1 MQSKQKVTLYIPPE
15 LHKKL
20 KIKAAL
26 DTDSMSALV
35 EKAIAFYMQYP
46 ETVEETEASN
56 HGQTHQVHFCPECE
70 EPVVMRKGELV
81 SLRGESSLIADEISL
96 NVSSKSEDSDESNEE
111 ELVSCL

>member
-15 LHKKL
+15 LHRKL

-26 DTDSMSALV
+26 DIESMSALV

-46 ETVEETEASN
+46 EKVEEVETSSQ
-56 HGQTHQVHFCPECE
+56 GKTHQIHFCPECE
-70 EPVVMRKGELV
+70 EPLVIRDGELT
-81 SLRGESSLIADEISL
+81 SLNNSDALISDEISL
-96 NVSSKSEDSDESNEE
+96 NVADQSEDSGESSEE